1 MPNKAIVNKQLRQ
14 FPNLEFI
21 GYEENDNLV
30 VLGVTDER
38 TNKAY
43 LTGFGVDEDFREFK
57 SGYYLLVNEMA
68 FMTVGFGTIETINTL
83 ENTHETD
90 RVRDLNERDMRNML
104 NHLFYDTVH

>member
-1 MPNKAIVNKQLRQ
+1 MPNKTLVHKQFRQ

-83 ENTHETD
+83 ENAHESD
-90 RVRDLNERDMRNML
+90 RVRDLSERDMRNVL

>member
-1 MPNKAIVNKQLRQ
+1 MPNKTLVHKQLRQ

-83 ENTHETD
+83 ENTHESD
-90 RVRDLNERDMRNML
+90 RVRDLSERDMRNVL